1 MLDRVETERS
11 VDPFDRRY
19 PRRSGG
25 TTPRLAALVCCTA
38 LLAMSA
44 SALAQADC
52 AAAPGGWPPGDW
64 TVVCTN
70 DVIAGLDQTDNLVE
84 GGLWSDQVCSA
95 STAGTPA
102 ALARETLT
110 DAAAWLVSLCFK
122 PPTLPIESVDGQSA
136 WKASL
141 ARAAT
146 RSESGGYDAGVYKDG
161 ELFVNYDYFV
171 GEGDFSGSATD
182 FVPGDDGLATLVHEL
197 FHAVQVSYSD
207 PEKWH
212 RWVVE
217 GTAEAAELA
226 WKKRRGLTS
235 RGQTRYFDDPLHRPR
250 NRDHAYRTSIFWL
263 WLGRRFGSPSEI
275 AYLHEMFKIGDFV
288 AGYGLKDFD
297 TFLFRRDTSLYEIFP
312 AFIAERVSRPV
323 MYSDGNRSV
332 SIRYEEPKAEE
343 THRGRVAVLAADPV
357 TVNVEVP
364 SDKLGEL
371 TIKLREN
378 DDDLHLIVDDQVLSG
393 ISPFSSMPAD
403 QREKKPHL
411 RDARWQAERNRF
423 VGPVGGGDTPSEFFV
438 RVARV
443 KEDDNEASSSPKAYT
458 LDIEL
463 EPLGECDFS
472 ASLSGDTSKT
482 SARGNVAHFSTGGGA
497 TVQGML
503 SNPENIDRMSGFLEA
518 FGGGASDEEKA
529 RMRESAERWKAEAA
543 QMPQET
549 LGISLLAMDTNASGD
564 AILAQAIGGFK
575 LQLSVMDQPIEPG
588 FKGALEPSLVVV
600 HTGDWTDDVS
610 RQIRYSWA
618 PGAPGS
624 ASVNISRYSK
634 NVMTGTLSAT
644 LEGQGVYKEAT
655 GEPPVINLT
664 ASFQAVRH
672 NPLAGELGCITRN

>member
-1 MLDRVETERS
+1 MLDSVETKRS
-11 VDPFDRRY
+11 GEPVGRRY
-19 PRRSGG
+19 PPAGG
-25 TTPRLAALVCCTA
+25 TTLRLAALLCCTA
-38 LLAMSA
+38 LM
-44 SALAQADC
+44 ALPVQALGQADC
-52 AAAPGGWPPGDW
+52 AAAAGGWPPGDW
-64 TVVCTN
+64 AVVCTD
-70 DVIAGLDQTDNLVE
+70 DVTAALDQTDHLIE
-84 GGLWSDQVCSA
+84 GGVSSDQVCSA

-102 ALARETLT
+102 ALARETLI
-110 DAAAWLVSLCFK
+110 DAAAWLASLCFK
-122 PPTLPIESVDGQSA
+122 APALPLETIDTQSA

-141 ARAAT
+141 GRADT
-146 RSESGGYDAGVYKDG
+146 KSKYGGYDSGVYKDG

-171 GEGDFSGSATD
+171 GEGDFSGTAAG

-207 PEKWH
+207 PEDWH
-212 RWVVE
+212 GWVIE

-226 WKKRRGLTS
+226 WKKRRGITS
-235 RGQTRYFDDPLHRPR
+235 RGETRYFDDPLHRPR
-250 NRDHAYRTSIFWL
+250 NRDQAYRTSIFWL

-275 AYLHEMFKIGDFV
+275 AYLHDMFEIGDFV
-288 AGYGLKDFD
+288 EGYGLKDFE
-297 TFLFRRDTSLYEIFP
+297 TFLFRRDTSLYEIYP
-312 AFIAERVSRPV
+312 AFIAERVTHPV
-323 MYSDGNRSV
+323 MYADGNRSV
-332 SIRYEEPKAEE
+332 SIRYNEPKAEE
-343 THRGRVAVLAADPV
+343 THRGSVAVLAAEAV
-357 TVNVEVP
+357 TVSTEVP
-364 SDKLGEL
+364 TDKLGEL

-393 ISPFSSMPAD
+393 ISPFSSMPQA

-423 VGPVGGGDTPSEFFV
+423 VSPVGGGDTPSEFFV

-443 KEDDNEASSSPKAYT
+443 KEEDNGAKSSPRSFT

-472 ASLSGDTSKT
+472 VSLTGDTSKT
-482 SARGNVAHFSTGGGA
+482 SARGNVAHFSADGGA

-503 SNPENIDRMSGFLEA
+503 SNPESIDRMAGLLEA

-529 RMRESAERWKAEAA
+529 RMREGAERWKAEAE

-549 LGISLLAMDTNASGD
+549 LGISLMEMDTNASGN
-564 AILAQAIGGFK
+564 AVLAQAIGGFK

-588 FKGALEPSLVVV
+588 FEGALEPSLVVV
-600 HTGDWTDDVS
+600 HTGDWTDDISKQV
-610 RQIRYSWA
+610 RYSWA

-624 ASVNISRYSK
+624 AALNISRYSK
-634 NVMTGTLSAT
+634 NLMTGTLSAT

-655 GEPPVINLT
+655 GEPPVINLS
-664 ASFQAVRH
+664 ASFQAVYH

>member
-1 MLDRVETERS
+1 MPERVETERFGRPS
-11 VDPFDRRY
+11 NRRY
-19 PRRSGG
+19 SWRSGG
-25 TTPRLAALVCCTA
+25 TTSRVAALVCCTA
-38 LLAMSA
+38 LLAVPA
-44 SALAQADC
+44 SALAQAHC
-52 AAAPGGWPPGDW
+52 AAIRGGWPPGDW
-64 TVVCTN
+64 TVGCTR

-102 ALARETLT
+102 ALARETLI
-110 DAAAWLVSLCFK
+110 DAGTWLASLCFK
-122 PPTLPIESVDGQSA
+122 APTLPIETVGTQSA

-141 ARAAT
+141 ARADT
-146 RSESGGYDAGVYKDG
+146 RSESGGYDSGVYRNG
-161 ELFVNYDYFV
+161 ELYVNYDYFL

-182 FVPGDDGLATLVHEL
+182 FVAGDDGLATLVHEL
-197 FHAVQVSYSD
+197 FHAVQVSYSE
-207 PEKWH
+207 PENWH
-212 RWVVE
+212 EWVIE
-217 GTAEAAELA
+217 GTAEAVEFA

-235 RGQTRYFDDPLHRPR
+235 RGETRYFDDPLHRPR

-263 WLGRRFGSPSEI
+263 WLGRRFSSPSEI
-275 AYLHEMFKIGDFV
+275 AYLHEMFELGDFV
-288 AGYGLKDFD
+288 AGYGLEDFD

-312 AFIAERVSRPV
+312 AFIAERVTRPV
-323 MYSDGNRSV
+323 MYADGNRSV
-332 SIRYEEPKAEE
+332 SIRYREPKAEE
-343 THRGRVAVLAADPV
+343 THRGSVAVLAAEPV

-364 SDKLGEL
+364 TDKIGEL
-371 TIKLREN
+371 TIKLREI
-378 DDDLHLIVDDQVLSG
+378 DDDLHLIVDDEVLSG
-393 ISPFSSMPAD
+393 IGPFSSMPPE

-423 VGPVGGGDTPSEFFV
+423 VTPVGGGNTPSEFFV

-443 KEDDNEASSSPKAYT
+443 KEDDNEASSSPKAFT

-482 SARGNVAHFSTGGGA
+482 SARGNVAHFSTDGGA

-503 SNPENIDRMSGFLEA
+503 SNTENIDRMSGLLEA

-549 LGISLLAMDTNASGD
+549 LGISLMEMDTNATGN
-564 AILAQAIGGFK
+564 AVLAQAIGGFK
-575 LQLSVMDQPIEPG
+575 LQLSVMNQPIEPG
-588 FKGALEPSLVVV
+588 FKGALKPSLVIV

-610 RQIRYSWA
+610 QQIRYSWA
-618 PGAPGS
+618 PGAAGD
-624 ASVNISRYSK
+624 ATLNISQYSN

-655 GEPPVINLT
+655 GEPPVIDLT
-664 ASFQAVRH
+664 ATFQALSH
-672 NPLAGELGCITRN
+672 NPLAGQLGCIARN